1 MADINLNDLLE
12 RKQADEAAPAS
23 SVPAVDTK
31 HEVAQINAKV
41 ETLTP
46 EDRKKVDAIKDNL
59 DLVDSNAIVQYGNA
73 AQKNIATFSDSVLSR
88 VKSSDKTAAGDLL
101 NELVKKVKV
110 FEDENDDNKGFFAS
124 LPVVGSLFKKGE
136 ALTKSY
142 TTLAAQIDRIQGG
155 LESQK
160 NELMTDIA
168 MFDGLYDQNLQYFK
182 ELQFYIQAG
191 EEKIQELKTTTIPK
205 LEVQAQ
211 TSDNPMAVQVV
222 QDFKN
227 SVNRFEKKVHDLK
240 ISKTIAIQTAPQIR
254 IIQNNDKILV
264 DRIQS
269 AVYNTIPLWKNQM
282 VLALG
287 LGRQKEALEMQQAV
301 SETTNELLKRNAAM
315 LKQNSHDVAVENERS
330 IVDIETVKQVNDDL
344 ISTIED
350 TLRIQQE
357 GRQKRQ
363 AAEQELV
370 QIEKRLRDALLKG
383 AGGGDAR

>member
-31 HEVAQINAKV
+31 HEVAQINAEV

-182 ELQFYIQAG
+182 ELQLYIQAG

-363 AAEQELV
+363 
-370 QIEKRLRDALLKG
+370 
-383 AGGGDAR
+383 

>member
-31 HEVAQINAKV
+31 HEVAQINAEV

-182 ELQFYIQAG
+182 ELQLYIQAG

>member
-12 RKQADEAAPAS
+12 RKQADEAASAS

-46 EDRKKVDAIKDNL
+46 EERKKVDAIKDNL

-182 ELQFYIQAG
+182 ELQLYIQAG